1 MRERFPGLA
10 DGWARLD
17 GPAGTQM
24 VDVAI
29 DAMAHHLRS
38 GESANVGGEF
48 AASRATGA
56 LVDATRETVGRL
68 LGAPAEGI
76 VFGANMT
83 TLTFAFTRAVAL
95 GLVPGDAI
103 VCTRLDHDANVTP
116 WVLAA
121 HARGARVVLVPFDP
135 RTGRFEAGA
144 IEAHTGPGTRWIA
157 VTGASNALGTVPD
170 LEPVVA
176 AARTVGARVF
186 VDAVHLVPHR
196 PVDVRALGV
205 DALVTSA
212 YKWYGPHAGVLWV
225 EPRLLASLR
234 PEKVRPAPDSG
245 PARFETGTAAFEAL
259 AGVRAAARFLL
270 DSDPA
275 AVAAAEQRVFTPLLR
290 GLLAEPHVTVFGP
303 RDLDARTPTV
313 CFTVEGHA
321 PSAVAARLAEA
332 RVAVWSGDYYAVE
345 VMQSLGLDATGGAV
359 RAGVSRYTTDEDVA
373 RLLTV
378 VGELR

>member
-29 DAMAHHLRS
+29 DAMAHHLSS

-56 LVDATRETVGRL
+56 LVEATRDTVGRL
-68 LGAPAEGI
+68 LGAPPEGI

-83 TLTFAFTRAVAL
+83 TLTFALTRALAL
-95 GLVPGDAI
+95 GSGPGDEI

-176 AARTVGARVF
+176 AARAVGARVF

-225 EPRLLASLR
+225 ER
-234 PEKVRPAPDSG
+234 G
-245 PARFETGTAAFEAL
+245 
-259 AGVRAAARFLL
+259 
-270 DSDPA
+270 
-275 AVAAAEQRVFTPLLR
+275 LLR
-290 GLLAEPHVTVFGP
+290 GG
-303 RDLDARTPTV
+303 
-313 CFTVEGHA
+313 GHA
-321 PSAVAARLAEA
+321 
-332 RVAVWSGDYYAVE
+332 
-345 VMQSLGLDATGGAV
+345 
-359 RAGVSRYTTDEDVA
+359 VA
-373 RLLTV
+373 RSRRDRWGDPGGGLALHDRRGRRPAAHRRRGPALKDYSRQPAALRSLH
-378 VGELR
+378 VGQIG